1 MELPAMSGYEI
12 VGAKGKGIDPDQLL
26 GRLQAVKGGQVLAL
40 DASMVCGR
48 EHLES
53 AVEHALRAFDRGSNS
68 ANDIMMETMLFA
80 SGERQISKAREKMG
94 LKASSERV
102 ALVLFGAHKDEVLLV
117 TGLEEDEDVLE
128 CTEEKLL
135 RFGIEGR
142 ELGAVPKGKGADL
155 VLERVAF
162 VEVLKR

>member
-1 MELPAMSGYEI
+1 MELPAMSEYEI
-12 VGAKGKGIDPDQLL
+12 VGARGKGIDPDQLL
-26 GRLQAVKGGQVLAL
+26 GRLQTVKGGQVLAL
-40 DASMVCGR
+40 DAGMVCGR

-94 LKASSERV
+94 LRASSERV
-102 ALVLFGAHKDEVLLV
+102 ALVLFGAHKDEVLFV
-117 TGLEEDEDVLE
+117 TSLEEDEGALE

-135 RFGIEGR
+135 RFGIEGS
-142 ELGAVPKGKGADL
+142 ELRAVPQGKGKDL

-162 VEVLKR
+162 VEILKR